1 MNAIGEN
8 IKSCRERKGL
18 TREELAFKARVGT
31 HKIERY
37 ENGEQIPE
45 MQTILK
51 ISTVLDV
58 PASELMEQIYQ
69 VNHSGI
75 DHEIEQLVKEIGT
88 KKAKLILRKAQSI
101 SEEDFLRVMDVL
113 YEIKYKEE

>member
-1 MNAIGEN
+1 MQGISKN
-8 IKSCRERKGL
+8 IKSCRERQGL
-18 TREELAFKARVGT
+18 TQEELAFKIRVGT
-31 HKIERY
+31 QTIERY

-58 PASELMEQIYQ
+58 PASELMEQTYP
-69 VNHSGI
+69 VNQSGI

-113 YEIKYKEE
+113 YEIKYKHE